1 MAIACDKNVLQ
12 GVNVEFANEN
22 DPRGGKVSI
31 VFALDFALEEAL
43 PVNKNGPRGGDV
55 VSCVRKE
62 SCESDD

>member
-1 MAIACDKNVLQ
+1 MEIAYNKNVLW
-12 GVNVEFANEN
+12 GGNMEFSNEN
-22 DPRGGKVSI
+22 DPRGGEVS
-31 VFALDFALEEAL
+31 VVLAWDFALEEAL